1 MDDLANLRFDEFL
14 RRVAEKA
21 PSPGGG
27 SVAGAAG
34 ALACALGQM
43 VTSYSVGSK
52 TDAQTRD
59 RQSRLAGRLE
69 AALTSLHRL
78 AQISKALVTQ
88 DAAAYEAMTTASK
101 HRGESDAAAGAYQ
114 EAVLAAVAVPM
125 EIAAVSSRALTTM
138 DEMKEVAN
146 PYLLSDL
153 AIAAVLAD
161 ATARSARYLVQL
173 NAAELTDNGR
183 QTAVLAEIDQTVEHC
198 DTRRGAIEAFV
209 CDRLEIKPAGNR

>member
-1 MDDLANLRFDEFL
+1 MDDLTNLRFDDFL

-43 VTSYSVGSK
+43 VTSYSVGLK
-52 TDAQTRD
+52 TDAQTRE
-59 RQSRLAGRLE
+59 RFE
-69 AALTSLHRL
+69 KALNSLHRL

-101 HRGESDAAAGAYQ
+101 RRGESDAAAGAYQ

-173 NAAELTDNGR
+173 NAAEVTDNGR

>member
-1 MDDLANLRFDEFL
+1 MDDLTNLRFDDFL

-43 VTSYSVGSK
+43 VTSYSVGLK
-52 TDAQTRD
+52 TDAQTRE
-59 RQSRLAGRLE
+59 RFE
-69 AALTSLHRL
+69 KALNSLHRL

-101 HRGESDAAAGAYQ
+101 RRGESDAAAGAYQ

>member
-1 MDDLANLRFDEFL
+1 MDDLTDLRFDELL

-52 TDAQTRD
+52 TDAQTRE
-59 RQSRLAGRLE
+59 RVE
-69 AALTSLHRL
+69 AALTSLRRL
-78 AQISKALVTQ
+78 EQIARALVTQ
-88 DAAAYEAMTTASK
+88 DAVAYEAMTTASK
-101 HRGESDAAAGAYQ
+101 RRGESDAAAGDYQ

-146 PYLLSDL
+146 RYLLSDL

-161 ATARSARYLVQL
+161 ATARCARYLVQL
-173 NAAELTDNGR
+173 NAAELTDHGR
-183 QTAVLAEIDQTVEHC
+183 RTAVLAEIDQTTEHC
-198 DTRRGAIEAFV
+198 DARRGAIEAFV

>member
-1 MDDLANLRFDEFL
+1 MDDLTNLRFDDFL

-27 SVAGAAG
+27 SVAGAAC

-52 TDAQTRD
+52 TDAQTRE
-59 RQSRLAGRLE
+59 RFE
-69 AALTSLHRL
+69 KALNSLHRL

-101 HRGESDAAAGAYQ
+101 RRGESDAAAGAYQ